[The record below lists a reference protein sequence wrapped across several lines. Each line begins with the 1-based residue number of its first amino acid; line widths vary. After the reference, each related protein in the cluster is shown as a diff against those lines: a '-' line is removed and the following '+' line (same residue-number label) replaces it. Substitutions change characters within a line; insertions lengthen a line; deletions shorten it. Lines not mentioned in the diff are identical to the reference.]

1 MCYYYKDIGY
11 FSLILICEKCILNIP
26 LWCTENW
33 TSAMT
38 VWWIVILHLLQV
50 SISMTNIE
58 EWQNLNV
65 KWENVPLRDI
75 WMQDETHNWS
85 AKSYDCCHGCIKSV
99 LEAVITISILYH
111 VIIVTALCT
120 SHDRDVTFIIP
131 CGMNLS
137 LSHSSNL
144 SVFQQIP
151 VMPMMTPRGQGSEWT
166 DTTVWCS
173 PSYQET
179 PVPTEGYSVCPH
191 IQTDRDCLC
200 LHLQN
205 EPHPCYTLII
215 FIKNPKANRLQQGPS
230 RENIK
235 WLFQWE

>member
-11 FSLILICEKCILNIP
+11 FSLVLICEKCILNIP
-26 LWCTENW
+26 LWSTDNW

-58 EWQNLNV
+58 EWQNLNG

-166 DTTVWCS
+166 DTTLSDVLQVIRKPQCQQKGTLYVHTS
-173 PSYQET
+173 RQTET
-179 PVPTEGYSVCPH
+179 VSVCIYKMSP
-191 IQTDRDCLC
+191 IPATR
-200 LHLQN
+200 
-205 EPHPCYTLII
+205 
-215 FIKNPKANRLQQGPS
+215 
-230 RENIK
+230 
-235 WLFQWE
+235 W